1 MSTSSDTFSR
11 GNPDSYGE
19 HSGRSELEVGFRQL
33 GFSLTPEGQRQDAQE
48 LPLDSVRVTPIPT
61 VGANEAPKSKAL
73 ADVTSDFN
81 RSLMSSPKKRT
92 TVASQDDVQV
102 RTTAPLASFASA
114 P

>member
-33 GFSLTPEGQRQDAQE
+33 GFSLTPEGQRQDVVR
-48 LPLDSVRVTPIPT
+48 VRVTPIPT
-61 VGANEAPKSKAL
+61 VGANEAPKSKPL
-73 ADVTSDFN
+73 AEVTNDFN

>member
-33 GFSLTPEGQRQDAQE
+33 GFSLTPKGQRQDVVR
-48 LPLDSVRVTPIPT
+48 VRVTPIPT
-61 VGANEAPKSKAL
+61 VGANEPPKSKPL